1 MEVKVKSNMKEALRN
16 LGNVQKK
23 YVQKALVTALN
34 KVGAEVVT
42 QAKKELA
49 GATGLK
55 QNVVAKKIK
64 KEKAK
69 KGEETYSIHIK
80 SRYLNAIE
88 FGAKKTKKGVSANIW
103 GKRKIYRGAFIGSG
117 RNSGK
122 QLVFKKS
129 KRNPKRIEALHG
141 ASLPREF
148 ERQDM
153 AKIFN
158 KKIKTRFPIL
168 FKRAV
173 EFQML
178 KASGRLR

>member
-1 MEVKVKSNMKEALRN
+1 MDIAVKNTIKQAMKNVKF
-16 LGNVQKK
+16 VHQQ
-23 YVQKALVTALN
+23 YIPKALVTALN

-42 QAKKELA
+42 QAKRELKD
-49 GATGLK
+49 ATGLK
-55 QNVVAKKIK
+55 AGVVAKKIQK
-64 KEKAK
+64 DKARRNDN
-69 KGEETYSIHIK
+69 TYSIFIK
-80 SRYLNAIE
+80 SRYLNVIE
-88 FGAKKTKKGVSANIW
+88 FGARQTKRGVSAKVW

-122 QLVFKKS
+122 QLVFKQAKD
-129 KRNPKRIEALHG
+129 NPKRAEALHG

-148 ERQDM
+148 HRQDM
-153 AKIFN
+153 EKIFK

-178 KASGRLR
+178 KAKGRL

>member
-34 KVGAEVVT
+34 KVGAEVLT
-42 QAKKELA
+42 RAKRELRD
-49 GATGLK
+49 ATGLK
-55 QNVVAKKIK
+55 AGVVAKGLK
-64 KEKAK
+64 KDKARR
-69 KGEETYSIHIK
+69 GDEEYSIYIK
-80 SRYLNAIE
+80 SRYLNVIE
-88 FGAKKTKKGVSANIW
+88 FGARQTKRGVSANVW

-122 QLVFKKS
+122 RLVFKQAKD
-129 KRNPKRIEALHG
+129 NPKRAEALHG

-148 ERQDM
+148 HRQDM
-153 AKIFN
+153 EKIFK

-178 KASGRLR
+178 KAKGRV